1 MFAAGGDGGDY
12 VVVVARK
19 DYADGNLAVVGA
31 VAGVE
36 RAAAVVETNFAVHAL
51 AQGGVKGR

>member
-31 VAGVE
+31 VAGVKS
-36 RAAAVVETNFAVHAL
+36 AAAVVEADFAVDVL
-51 AQGGVKGR
+51 AQGCVKCG